1 MTMEI
6 LWEEPPAE
14 AEDSGK
20 RSRYREFAAALR
32 AHPGRW
38 AVLPTTSKTVS
49 SAKNTATNIRLGKVS
64 GFTPR
69 GAFET
74 KTHETKIYVRCVEG
88 APPADQPEGDPE
100 EQPVL
105 STVEADHGRGAM
117 IRSWARSVGID
128 VPERGRLA
136 QSIVSQYELAH
147 PPR

>member
-6 LWEEPPAE
+6 LWEEPPE
-14 AEDSGK
+14 DAEDSGK
-20 RSRYREFAAALR
+20 RSKYRVFAAALR
-32 AHPGRW
+32 TNPGRW
-38 AVLPTTSKTVS
+38 AVLPTTSKSVS
-49 SAKNTATNIRLGKVS
+49 SAKNTATSIRLGKLS
-64 GFTPR
+64 GFAPA

-74 KTHETKIYVRCVEG
+74 KTHETKIYVRCVEQ
-88 APPADQPEGDPE
+88 APAPEQEQGDTE

-105 STVEADHGRGAM
+105 SSVEADHGRGAM